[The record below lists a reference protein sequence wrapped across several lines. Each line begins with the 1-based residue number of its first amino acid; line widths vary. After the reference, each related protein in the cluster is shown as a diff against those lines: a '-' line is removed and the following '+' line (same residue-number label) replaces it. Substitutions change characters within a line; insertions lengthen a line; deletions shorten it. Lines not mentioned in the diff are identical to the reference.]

1 MTLFFLIN
9 LDKELGAIVASFLF
23 INIFLI
29 YLSTIY
35 VFPVEAFPT
44 KITFKSFPN
53 VSAYSFKFFIIF
65 NI

>member
-29 YLSTIY
+29 YLSTID

-44 KITFKSFPN
+44 KITF
-53 VSAYSFKFFIIF
+53 
-65 NI
+65 